1 MGEEPLNEQPPSES
15 SSSSESSSEPPRDGA
30 NHPTLERLLRLAV
43 YGAVVGTIPLL
54 LGSLL
59 AFLDAFY
66 VLGQTVAGVFDPQH
80 PSNVTLELIKTAD
93 IVLVGL
99 LLLIVATGII
109 ELFVTRRRPSWM
121 PRWLVFESLDDLKE
135 PVLSTLV
142 LVIAV
147 AYIEDV
153 VGTSEGVVALGEGVG
168 AAAVVA
174 AIALYLRLRGR

>member
-1 MGEEPLNEQPPSES
+1 MGAVGEEPLNEQPPP
-15 SSSSESSSEPPRDGA
+15 EPQGEGTRG
-30 NHPTLERLLRLAV
+30 PTLERLLRVGV
-43 YGAVVGTIPLL
+43 YGAVLGTIPLL
-54 LGSLL
+54 LGALL

-66 VLGQTVAGVFDPQH
+66 VLAQTVVGIFDPRH

-99 LLLIVATGII
+99 LLFIVATGII
-109 ELFVTRRRPSWM
+109 ELFVTRSRPSWM
-121 PRWLVFESLDDLKE
+121 PKWLVFENLDDLKE

-153 VGTSEGVVALGEGVG
+153 VGSSEGLVALGEGVG

-174 AIALYLRLRGR
+174 AIAVYLRLRGR

>member
-1 MGEEPLNEQPPSES
+1 MGAVGEEPLNEQQPP
-15 SSSSESSSEPPRDGA
+15 EPPEEPRDGA
-30 NHPTLERLLRLAV
+30 RRPLLERLLRLGLYAAV
-43 YGAVVGTIPLL
+43 IGTIPLL

-66 VLGQTVAGVFDPQH
+66 VLGQTVVGIFDTKH
-80 PSNVTLELIKTAD
+80 PTNVTLDLIKMAD

-99 LLLIVATGII
+99 LLFIVATGII
-109 ELFVTRRRPSWM
+109 ELFVARRRLSWM

-142 LVIAV
+142 LVIAI

-153 VGTSEGVVALGEGVG
+153 VGTTDGLVALGEGVG
-168 AAAVVA
+168 AAAIVA

>member
-1 MGEEPLNEQPPSES
+1 MGEEPLNEQPSP
-15 SSSSESSSEPPRDGA
+15 EPPGEGTGG
-30 NHPTLERLLRLAV
+30 PTLERLLRVGV
-43 YGAVVGTIPLL
+43 YAAILGTIPLL
-54 LGSLL
+54 LGALL

-66 VLGQTVAGVFDPQH
+66 VLGQTVVGIFDPQH

-99 LLLIVATGII
+99 LLFIVATGII

-121 PRWLVFESLDDLKE
+121 PKWLVFENLDDLKE

-153 VGTSEGVVALGEGVG
+153 VGSSDGLVALGEGVG
-168 AAAVVA
+168 AAAIVA
-174 AIALYLRLRGR
+174 AIGLYLRLRGR